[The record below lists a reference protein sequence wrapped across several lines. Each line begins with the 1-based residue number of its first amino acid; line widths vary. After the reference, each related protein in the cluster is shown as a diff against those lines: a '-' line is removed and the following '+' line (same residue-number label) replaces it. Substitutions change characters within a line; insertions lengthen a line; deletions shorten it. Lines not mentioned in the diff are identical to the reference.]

1 MFSLVPWTRDRNG
14 AAPAPRT
21 EHPFDLV
28 RQSFDTLFD
37 RAFGDWGALTGGASR
52 WSALHGL
59 DPYGFELRETDRE
72 IYCSLDAPGFEAGDF
87 DVQVC
92 GNSVK
97 ISAAAENNENGR
109 SSRRM
114 QKYVELPVE
123 IEPDHVEAQYRNGV
137 LELKFQKAEHA
148 QWRKIDVKSS

>member
-1 MFSLVPWTRDRNG
+1 MIATALPRPRGRSIRWTSSATVSTRSSTGPSAIG
-14 AAPAPRT
+14 ARSPA
-21 EHPFDLV
+21 
-28 RQSFDTLFD
+28 
-37 RAFGDWGALTGGASR
+37 AASR

-59 DPYGFELRETDRE
+59 EPYGLELRETDRE
-72 IYCSLDAPGFEAGDF
+72 IYCSVDAPGFDAGDF

-97 ISAAAENNENGR
+97 ISAATQSNDKGT

-123 IEPDHVEAQYRNGV
+123 IEPIRSMPRTAT
-137 LELKFQKAEHA
+137 AC
-148 QWRKIDVKSS
+148 SC